1 MIRRS
6 FFRTLVSLTAT
17 TLATRYMP
25 SLGSTWH
32 WQPWVDPIYTRY
44 SIGEPFVIG
53 NRLYATDG
61 RKMITFPT
69 LVANGS
75 IGDRKVPPF
84 NKLPWDL
91 FDNGGWKNLD
101 FQNLESIRLS
111 NSDCDNSVCPYCHG
125 IGRIGT
131 DVQWMLKDVR
141 TDPYLKAQAF
151 REFLEDG
158 EFFLLETKRGTFEQ
172 MVQEV
177 HDVWGQSSWHK
188 DFLAKDDKYFNQ
200 HVWWGGSLCVS
211 CHGTGWI
218 DDTLLYLVD
227 GYRFEFSYLE
237 LLKEHGSIEYKL
249 DEEASYITKYPN
261 DPKSAVMLFRNSDG
275 CKGFICGR
283 NQR

>member
-6 FFRTLVSLTAT
+6 FFS
-17 TLATRYMP
+17 TLASTLAARYMP
-25 SLGSTWH
+25 SLGSTWY

-53 NRLYATDG
+53 NRLYATDR

-75 IGDRKVPPF
+75 IGDRKVPSF

-91 FDNGGWKNLD
+91 FDNGGWKKLD
-101 FQNLESIRLS
+101 FQNLESIRLP
-111 NSDCDNSVCPYCHG
+111 NSDCDNSVCPHCHG
-125 IGRIGT
+125 IGRTGT

-151 REFLEDG
+151 REFL
-158 EFFLLETKRGTFEQ
+158 
-172 MVQEV
+172 
-177 HDVWGQSSWHK
+177 
-188 DFLAKDDKYFNQ
+188 AKDDKYFNQ
-200 HVWWGGSLCVS
+200 QVWWGGSLCVS

-218 DDTLLYLVD
+218 DDALLYLVD

-249 DEEASYITKYPN
+249 DEEASYIRKYPN
-261 DPKSAVMLFRNSDG
+261 DPKSAVMLFRNADG

-283 NQR
+283 VQR